1 MSFDNRRCLARL
13 QNLQAVTSQ
22 VSRQC
27 FVSQRHF
34 FLRAQP
40 NTRFLSTVRLRLR
53 HWVQNNPRKLNEI
66 DSLQIITYTK
76 EMEEADNERCSI
88 CLSRRKRNEIIVK
101 LPCRHLFHSNCFERL
116 IFNSTTCPLCRRNF
130 YNF

>member
-1 MSFDNRRCLARL
+1 MSFGDRRSLARL
-13 QNLQAVTSQ
+13 QHLKAVTSQ

-34 FLRAQP
+34 FIRAQP
-40 NTRFLSTVRLRLR
+40 NTRFLSTVRLRLQ
-53 HWVQNNPRKLNEI
+53 HWRQNSPLQINEI

-76 EMEEADNERCSI
+76 DMEGADNERCSI
-88 CLSRRKRNEIIVK
+88 CLSRRKRNEVIVQ
-101 LPCRHLFHSNCFERL
+101 LPCRHLFHSNCFQRL
-116 IFNSTTCPLCRRNF
+116 MYNSTTCPLCRRNF

>member
-22 VSRQC
+22 VSQQC
-27 FVSQRHF
+27 FVSQRQF
-34 FLRAQP
+34 FLRAHP

-53 HWVQNNPRKLNEI
+53 HWGQNNRRKINEI
-66 DSLQIITYTK
+66 DSLQIVTYTK
-76 EMEEADNERCSI
+76 NMEEADNERCSI
-88 CLSRRKRNEIIVK
+88 CLSRRKRSEIIVK
-101 LPCRHLFHSNCFERL
+101 LPCRHLLHSNCFERL